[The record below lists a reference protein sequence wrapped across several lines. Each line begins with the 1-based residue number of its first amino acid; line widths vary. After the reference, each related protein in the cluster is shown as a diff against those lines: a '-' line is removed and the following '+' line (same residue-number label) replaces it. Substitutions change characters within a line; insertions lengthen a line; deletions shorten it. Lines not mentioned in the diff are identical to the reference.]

1 MKNINKMKV
10 KNLIFYITIFIGLTS
25 CEKDFIDD
33 ELCCA
38 PPEVE
43 TMKLESYYNQKSGI
57 AFSWGHYTPDGVE
70 SHSTNMGEVKGHFA
84 GGQAYHDVN
93 NDGFQD
99 ILVTYHDENNY
110 SSTNWYLNSGDNKN
124 FNKTNLINS
133 STAGLS
139 SYKILKTDVNND
151 NLADF
156 ILLGVD
162 ESEPGNY
169 GGNFTVLK
177 QTTEGTFDVISID
190 DGYGLWFHTGA
201 AGDLNNDGFVDVIG
215 ATYIWLGDGTGNFT
229 NTNISVEDFGVEPA
243 LSYEIL
249 DINNDGF
256 NDIVVGTS
264 EPGPDMYGSTSSILL
279 GKSTFGEYN
288 VISLPSTETT
298 STMDL
303 EFLDYDNDGDLD
315 ILELRGITSGHDE
328 YSTYTFIHLYINNN
342 LTFTLDNDVFSEAID
357 GGYLLGS
364 YDTVGWS
371 RIKIDDIDNDGV
383 DDIVQEN
390 HNDSNYNGLKKINGN
405 WKKYQF

>member
-25 CEKDFIDD
+25 CEKDFIDQD
-33 ELCCA
+33 LGHA

-57 AFSWGHYTPDGVE
+57 VFSWGHYTPDGVE

-139 SYKILKTDVNND
+139 SFKILKTDVNND

-190 DGYGLWFHTGA
+190 DGYGLWYHTGA
-201 AGDLNNDGFVDVIG
+201 SCRRF
-215 ATYIWLGDGTGNFT
+215 
-229 NTNISVEDFGVEPA
+229 
-243 LSYEIL
+243 
-249 DINNDGF
+249 
-256 NDIVVGTS
+256 
-264 EPGPDMYGSTSSILL
+264 
-279 GKSTFGEYN
+279 K
-288 VISLPSTETT
+288 
-298 STMDL
+298 
-303 EFLDYDNDGDLD
+303 
-315 ILELRGITSGHDE
+315 
-328 YSTYTFIHLYINNN
+328 
-342 LTFTLDNDVFSEAID
+342 
-357 GGYLLGS
+357 
-364 YDTVGWS
+364 
-371 RIKIDDIDNDGV
+371 
-383 DDIVQEN
+383 Q
-390 HNDSNYNGLKKINGN
+390 
-405 WKKYQF
+405 